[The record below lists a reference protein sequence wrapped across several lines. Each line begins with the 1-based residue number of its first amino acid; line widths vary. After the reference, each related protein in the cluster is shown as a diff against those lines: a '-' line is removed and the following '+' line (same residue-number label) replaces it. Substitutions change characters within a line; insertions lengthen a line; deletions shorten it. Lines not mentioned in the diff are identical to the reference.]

1 MQSKKSPSRKRKI
14 KIELSKTNAEL
25 AQRAA
30 RILKTTVEAVVSLC
44 LAGST
49 NP

>member
-1 MQSKKSPSRKRKI
+1 MPDKKQTVV
-14 KIELSKTNAEL
+14 IELSKTNADL

-30 RILKTTVEAVVSLC
+30 RILKTTVEVVISLC